1 MTCFSRIVITVIIG
15 PNMGEKKML
24 LIKEKKILYYLG
36 GKKRAQVA
44 R

>member
-24 LIKEKKILYYLG
+24 LIEEKNNII
-36 GKKRAQVA
+36 
-44 R
+44 